1 MRMLAGVGTIFFI
14 VFLIIA
20 GLTSS
25 PHAATRPQ
33 AYRVGVLLIGDAAM
47 SSWNAAHMQGLS
59 KVADEL
65 GLVLQY
71 KENVAP
77 DACRDAADMLIA
89 DGCNIIVST
98 SISFEEGI
106 VQAAEAHHDG
116 MFLQATGTKVRPN
129 LVPYMG
135 RMYQARYLAGIV
147 AGCATKTGVI
157 GYVAATQITEVVRG
171 IDAFTLG
178 VRRVNPA
185 ARVYV
190 HYIGSWSE
198 DGEAQQ
204 ATEELL
210 SGTPAIDILAMHADT
225 YGPLAVARAHGI
237 RAIGCNIAASGY
249 QDILLTAP
257 VWHWDAIYGKYLREA
272 MKGRLSGH
280 GYLAGIETGIVG
292 LAPLAPDVTPE
303 TSRAVRQMTELLE
316 DGEMDVF
323 YGPIRDAG
331 GRLRI
336 AEGENPSDDELFDRL
351 DWHVEGV
358 ELR

>member
-20 GLTSS
+20 GLSTTQ
-25 PHAATRPQ
+25 HTAERPQ

-106 VQAAEAHHDG
+106 VQAAEAHHDV

-135 RMYQARYLAGIV
+135 RMYQARYLAGLV
-147 AGCATKTGVI
+147 AGRTTKTGAI
-157 GYVAATQITEVVRG
+157 GYGAATQIPEVIRG

-178 VRRVNPA
+178 VRRANPE

-190 HYIGSWSE
+190 RYIGLWSK
-198 DGEAQQ
+198 DDEARR
-204 ATEELL
+204 ATEQLL
-210 SGTPAIDILAMHADT
+210 SRVPAIDILAMHADT

-237 RAIGCNIAASGY
+237 RAIGCNIAAPGY
-249 QDILLTAP
+249 QDILLTATI
-257 VWHWDAIYGKYLREA
+257 WHWEALYGKYLREA
-272 MKGRLSGH
+272 MKGRLSGRS
-280 GYLAGIETGIVG
+280 YLAGIETGIVG
-292 LAPLAPDVTPE
+292 LAPLSSDVTPE
-303 TSRAVRQMTELLE
+303 TSRAVRQMTTLLE

>member
-1 MRMLAGVGTIFFI
+1 
-14 VFLIIA
+14 
-20 GLTSS
+20 
-25 PHAATRPQ
+25 
-33 AYRVGVLLIGDAAM
+33 
-47 SSWNAAHMQGLS
+47 
-59 KVADEL
+59 
-65 GLVLQY
+65 
-71 KENVAP
+71 
-77 DACRDAADMLIA
+77 
-89 DGCNIIVST
+89 
-98 SISFEEGI
+98 
-106 VQAAEAHHDG
+106 
-116 MFLQATGTKVRPN
+116 
-129 LVPYMG
+129 
-135 RMYQARYLAGIV
+135 
-147 AGCATKTGVI
+147 
-157 GYVAATQITEVVRG
+157 
-171 IDAFTLG
+171 
-178 VRRVNPA
+178 
-185 ARVYV
+185 
-190 HYIGSWSE
+190 
-198 DGEAQQ
+198 
-204 ATEELL
+204 
-210 SGTPAIDILAMHADT
+210 MHADT